1 MECHASIVR
10 FLIKNFSITY
20 LISRK

>member
-1 MECHASIVR
+1 VECHASIVR